1 MKSYRKLRLQIGRRR
16 VMNYDAAADPDGL
29 RPLANRQRQR
39 RGKEH
44 TMRKLTLC
52 TDDRI
57 RESLTNLTYSGR
69 FTVTDMIDAAEDSTD
84 GAQLLNRLR
93 ALGLTDRMAVARET
107 ETYTRISIIDCWGNV
122 HYLEARKD

>member
-1 MKSYRKLRLQIGRRR
+1 MRKLRL
-16 VMNYDAAADPDGL
+16 
-29 RPLANRQRQR
+29 
-39 RGKEH
+39 
-44 TMRKLTLC
+44 C
-52 TDDRI
+52 TADRI

-69 FTVTDMIDAAEDSTD
+69 FTVTDMTDAAEDSAD